1 VLGHTVKIITL
12 DLDLVSTATEPLR
25 SMLLNNKVDPDLQ
38 EVQLLSTS
46 SLLKLKSM
54 EWLLLRPL
62 LESIP
67 ILQPRLNRSTIPPF
81 LVSKVVE
88 EESIVT
94 LR

>member
-1 VLGHTVKIITL
+1 
-12 DLDLVSTATEPLR
+12 
-25 SMLLNNKVDPDLQ
+25 MLLNNKVDPDLQ

-81 LVSKVVE
+81 HESKEEEEE
-88 EESIVT
+88 EESTVT